1 MFQVAGLVLAM
12 SIPMDQDDI
21 AELAR
26 QINETIMN
34 LTNIDQI
41 LNETAA
47 DLATSDSLKERAD
60 NARYPSLHHHTLLL
74 RTCPIDV

>member
-1 MFQVAGLVLAM
+1 MAQTVLET
-12 SIPMDQDDI
+12 SIPMNPDDI

-26 QINETIMN
+26 QINETIQT

-41 LNETAA
+41 LNDTAA

-60 NARYPSLHHHTLLL
+60 NAR
-74 RTCPIDV
+74 